1 MSKNNYIEGIT
12 IATMETKERTGS
24 KKAITAGTQTLFR
37 VTYRTQINLIRIA
50 DTKANMILGINA
62 MIISVLIGFISSSL
76 LFSTNEVV
84 ENIELVIPIVTI
96 MITAVASSVFAI
108 RAVQPR
114 LILAKKTNLS
124 TEQEK
129 RSLLFFE
136 NIYGLRLDKYLET
149 MKQII
154 ETKTDVY
161 ENMIIDIFNQATVL
175 HQKYAKLRIS
185 YIIFLFGFIG
195 SIILFMIMWLF
206 FS

>member
-1 MSKNNYIEGIT
+1 MDT
-12 IATMETKERTGS
+12 INKVKD
-24 KKAITAGTQTLFR
+24 KKQVTAGTQTMFR

-76 LFSTNEVV
+76 MFSPNDVV
-84 ENIELVIPIVTI
+84 ANVKLTIPVVSI
-96 MITAVASSVFAI
+96 MLTAVFSSIFAI

-114 LILAKKTNLS
+114 LILSKKGKLS
-124 TEQEK
+124 TTKDK

-136 NIYGLRLDKYLET
+136 NIYGLNLNEYLEN

-154 ETKTDVY
+154 ETKTDLY

-175 HQKYAKLRIS
+175 HQKYAKLRTS
-185 YIIFLFGFIG
+185 YVIFLFGFIG
-195 SIILFMIMWLF
+195 SILLFLVMWLF
-206 FS
+206 F

>member
-1 MSKNNYIEGIT
+1 
-12 IATMETKERTGS
+12 MEI
-24 KKAITAGTQTLFR
+24 KKKVKDQKQVTAGTQTLFR

-76 LFSTNEVV
+76 MFSPNDVV
-84 ENIELVIPIVTI
+84 ADIKLVIPVVTI
-96 MITAVASSVFAI
+96 MLTAVFSSVFAI

-114 LILAKKTNLS
+114 LILSKKGNLS
-124 TEQEK
+124 TPEDK

-136 NIYGLRLDKYLET
+136 NIYGLNLHEYLET

-154 ETKTDVY
+154 ETKTDLY

-175 HQKYAKLRIS
+175 HQKYAKLRTS
-185 YIIFLFGFIG
+185 YVIFLFGFIG
-195 SIILFMIMWLF
+195 SILLFLAMWLF
-206 FS
+206 F